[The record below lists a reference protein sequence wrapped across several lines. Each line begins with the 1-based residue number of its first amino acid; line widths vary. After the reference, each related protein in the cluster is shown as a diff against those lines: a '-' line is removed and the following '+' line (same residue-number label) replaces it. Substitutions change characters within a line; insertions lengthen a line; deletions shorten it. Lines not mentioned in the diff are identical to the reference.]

1 MPFKY
6 CSFHQKIAR
15 LKLQRINSGRELVL
29 YIHNNVVDAF
39 VALGGQPD
47 KSGYVNK
54 SKLMEVIKKEF
65 ELSLDLEAMIEGVQS
80 ENLDYEIFCS
90 IFEQDKEKNEGRLA
104 SAASQRS
111 LKSQAST
118 KSLVIE
124 ERDFQKFLSQYEN
137 EEY

>member
-1 MPFKY
+1 M
-6 CSFHQKIAR
+6 
-15 LKLQRINSGRELVL
+15 
-29 YIHNNVVDAF
+29 DAF

-47 KSGYVNK
+47 KSGCVNK
-54 SKLMEVIKKEF
+54 SVLMEIVKREF
-65 ELSLDLEAMIEGVQS
+65 ELSLDLEAVIEGVQG
-80 ENLDYEIFCS
+80 ENLDYELFCS

-111 LKSQAST
+111 LKSQASA

-124 ERDFQKFLSQYEN
+124 ERDFQKFLSQYET